1 MHTFELRAPADLD
14 EALGIRGEYGPDSTV
29 LAGGQSLMILL
40 RQGLVSPRVLLSL
53 KRVAELT
60 NVAPAAAGRT
70 DEDFLRIGAT
80 VTYRTVS
87 ASSGIGGWAPI
98 LARAAGCVGSVH
110 IRNLGTIGGSVCHAD
125 PAGDVPTVLLVV
137 DAEVGV
143 VFSDGARRHMVSD
156 FFTDIFETRLE
167 DHELVAEIL
176 VPRQPAGS
184 TFGYRRFMYREGE
197 YPLAVA
203 ACRLEWSQDGECSEA
218 RIAIGGGD
226 VHPKRLPACEQLV
239 AGTRVDEAVL
249 GTLREVTRAA
259 LHPVADMRGSS
270 GWKREVGAEL
280 VVRAVNDAAA
290 RGDIPPGASHA

>member
-1 MHTFELRAPADLD
+1 MHPFELRAPASLD
-14 EALGIRGEYGPDSTV
+14 EALGIRDEYGPDSTV

-53 KRVAELT
+53 KRVSGLS
-60 NVAPAAAGRT
+60 NVEPAAPGRA
-70 DEDFLRIGAT
+70 DADFLRIGAT
-80 VTYRTVS
+80 VTYRAVS
-87 ASSGIGGWAPI
+87 ASPEIGAWAPI

-137 DAEVGV
+137 DAEAGV
-143 VFSDGARRHMVSD
+143 VSSAGTRRYMVSE
-156 FFTDIFETRLE
+156 FITDMFETRLE
-167 DHELVAEIL
+167 DRELLAEIL

-184 TFGYRRFMYREGE
+184 TSGYRRFMFREGE

-226 VHPKRLPACEQLV
+226 VHPKRLPACERLV
-239 AGTRVDEAVL
+239 EGTSVGEAVL
-249 GTLREVTRAA
+249 DAMREVIPTT
-259 LHPVADMRGSS
+259 LQPVADMRGSS
-270 GWKREVGAEL
+270 AWKRKVGTDL
-280 VVRAVNDAAA
+280 VVRAVSDAVA
-290 RGDIPPGASHA
+290 RRGMPPGASHA

>member
-1 MHTFELRAPADLD
+1 MHAFELRAPADLD
-14 EALGIRGEYGPDSTV
+14 EALAIRDEYGPDSTV

-53 KRVAELT
+53 KRVSGLA
-60 NVAPAAAGRT
+60 NVESAVVDRV

-80 VTYRTVS
+80 VTYRT
-87 ASSGIGGWAPI
+87 ASTSSEIGAWAAV

-143 VFSDGARRHMVSD
+143 VFSGGTHRYMVSD
-156 FFTDIFETRLE
+156 FFTDMFETRLE
-167 DHELVAEIL
+167 DRELLAEIL
-176 VPRQPAGS
+176 VPRQPVGS

-239 AGTRVDEAVL
+239 ASTRVDEAVL
-249 GTLREVTRAA
+249 DRMRDVTRTA
-259 LHPVADMRGSS
+259 LRPVADMRGSS
-270 GWKREVGAEL
+270 DWKREVGADL
-280 VVRAVNDAAA
+280 VVRAVSDAAA
-290 RGDIPPGASHA
+290 RGHVSPGASHV

>member
-1 MHTFELRAPADLD
+1 
-14 EALGIRGEYGPDSTV
+14 
-29 LAGGQSLMILL
+29 
-40 RQGLVSPRVLLSL
+40 
-53 KRVAELT
+53 
-60 NVAPAAAGRT
+60 
-70 DEDFLRIGAT
+70 
-80 VTYRTVS
+80 
-87 ASSGIGGWAPI
+87 
-98 LARAAGCVGSVH
+98 
-110 IRNLGTIGGSVCHAD
+110 
-125 PAGDVPTVLLVV
+125 
-137 DAEVGV
+137 
-143 VFSDGARRHMVSD
+143 MVSD